1 MQCKQAKIFAGR
13 TEMHP
18 KFNRKNR
25 WVGCGDGSESS
36 DCIVLVVI
44 EYRSNVHERT
54 NQRLKRQDAEFM
66 KEVKQNASRCNS
78 AHAFECNPAFLQMFL
93 EGIVST

>member
-1 MQCKQAKIFAGR
+1 
-13 TEMHP
+13 
-18 KFNRKNR
+18 
-25 WVGCGDGSESS
+25 
-36 DCIVLVVI
+36 
-44 EYRSNVHERT
+44 VHERT
-54 NQRLKRQDAEFM
+54 NQMLKRQDAEFM